1 MKSSLSAPTPAHRKR
16 FDVIQSIGCLC
27 CRVSRELIGV
37 ACDIHHVLAAG
48 KRISHDAT
56 IGICPWHHRGV
67 RPADYGSDRA
77 ATAALGPS
85 RVVSP
90 ASFRK
95 VYGSDEALLVRQ
107 NRLIRLYED
116 LAA

>member
-1 MKSSLSAPTPAHRKR
+1 MKSSLSSPTPAQQRR
-16 FDVIQSIGCLC
+16 FSIIQQIGCLC
-27 CRVSRELIGV
+27 CRVAREIVGV
-37 ACDIHHVLAAG
+37 ACDIHHVLSAG
-48 KRISHDAT
+48 KRISHDAA

-67 RPADYGSDRA
+67 RPPEFRNDRA

-90 ASFRK
+90 AAFRK
-95 VYGSDEALLVRQ
+95 MFGSDEALLERQ